1 MAYENLKAA
10 IKQAIKQNGNQEITG
25 NLLQS
30 ALLNIVNTLGADYKF
45 LGFAMPSTVPPTSE
59 EGRLFYFAS
68 KAGEYINFPTTS
80 ENTHVVTENGLY
92 LLTKEANSNYWK
104 EDILIEIAQE
114 FGEAD
119 NKVISQKAV
128 SDKFSNLSEEVN
140 SKIGKQIFVLQEK
153 STTPSNPINLKWNIQ
168 AKDSDTLYC
177 SFNSKAEFP
186 NGGLNVLVK
195 FEDDKYVIA
204 FVLRQYNKE
213 YSYYNN
219 SGKAIKEISIND
231 STVYEEA
238 QTFSGV
244 LNVITEGSIS
254 DDIVGLSSRINA
266 NKETI
271 NTNKQNIAANST
283 KIAGVEDS
291 IGKQNGILL
300 NKRSFTAKT
309 NILDSKNFKVGTVV
323 DYIFVMKKASLGFIK
338 VFDKEGNDY
347 NIIASE
353 TAKLTKDKIFSGSI
367 LIEAK
372 YSHIEL
378 KIYGDSYF
386 EASALD
392 TSKALVKNIE
402 QDMVVADLEH
412 LPISDLNDS
421 NTPVSPENNY
431 QNANWSW
438 QAAYL
443 DTINNNLKYSSY
455 EYQTRLIPVKEFVS
469 YKYKGYFSSTAGIG
483 FYGHNKKLVFAKSAY
498 EIQGVKVPTDN
509 TIVKECIFTIPK
521 GIGYITFNWN
531 KFSGD
536 SNYPVLTELAGLYKI
551 DSCQFPITGT
561 VIKNLPALCNS
572 LAVKEGNKY
581 FGIQQSLSKNINN
594 YDGELNLLKFSD
606 SFNNSYRIFISHS
619 VAKASL
625 LPQKENT
632 ANEPT
637 IKMVEFPMSVFTQY
651 LKVEA
656 NGKELASLVLDGT
669 KYKTFVR
676 TCPAFTIRYIPKEAE
691 NLSENNIRFY
701 TTKDSN
707 NVVSAFIIKDGENII
722 LKYNVDAT
730 KELVSVYKGFK
741 EAVEKIQG
749 YTFTVEFFDIDASSV
764 TNLVAVK
771 DEGLP
776 FVTEYSSDCLSSGT
790 LQYDNYP
797 VFVEV
802 LRDEIF
808 DIELVENNN
817 RLYIYYDGCYFT
829 KLYNDF
835 TKLEYNFGG
844 TNNIKINYDPYHNTA
859 NGHNPLLRGLTG
871 HEMTTEPAYPQG
883 EASGGT
889 PVGYASYVCH
899 KMKQMGWSIVSTND
913 VAKYMK
919 DKNYPMPQKCFFIE
933 NDDLGGR
940 QGINKIFSDEEPYIH
955 QMEILKMNGI
965 TMNFALYMHG
975 DYELFCKIKDGTA
988 TAEEKSKLTR
998 IFTETELRRLKSLMN
1013 SYNWGVAIHTFVGPE
1028 KYVTAASFD
1037 NIVKS
1042 IRNSIWWYE
1051 RMFDRTPLTYVT
1063 DLTGNSSPYF
1073 RRVLQMY
1080 GLLCVGQDGLLNYSD
1095 GRAQTFYNRDGFYFR
1110 TEFGDYDYNNG
1121 PNFSK

>member
-1 MAYENLKAA
+1 MSTTK
-10 IKQAIKQNGNQEITG
+10 
-25 NLLQS
+25 
-30 ALLNIVNTLGADYKF
+30 LNIGKIPISKGEYQEGIAYQRLNQITMLGSTYQSKIDENTSAPAQMGADGAVENINTDKWLCIAVGNVSAAKKVVYNNE
-45 LGFAMPSTVPPTSE
+45 TSGLE
-59 EGRLFYFAS
+59 
-68 KAGEYINFPTTS
+68 AGNVQEAIDET
-80 ENTHVVTENGLY
+80 NT
-92 LLTKEANSNYWK
+92 K
-104 EDILIEIAQE
+104 
-114 FGEAD
+114 
-119 NKVISQKAV
+119 V
-128 SDKFSNLSEEVN
+128 SDLSEDVN

-153 STTPSNPINLKWNIQ
+153 NTTPSNPINLKWDMQ

-177 SFNSKAEFP
+177 SFNSKAEIP

-195 FEDDKYVIA
+195 FEDDSYKIA

-213 YSYYNN
+213 YSYYND

-231 STVYEEA
+231 ATVYEEA

-266 NKETI
+266 NKEAI
-271 NTNKQNIAANST
+271 NTNTQNIAANDT

-300 NKRSFTAKT
+300 NKKSFTATT

-323 DYIFVMKKASLGFIK
+323 DYIFVMKKHSLGFIR
-338 VFDKEGNDY
+338 VIDKEGNIY

-372 YSHIEL
+372 YSHIQL
-378 KIYGDSYF
+378 AIYGDSYF

-392 TSKALVKNIE
+392 TSKSLVKNIE

-421 NTPVSPENNY
+421 NPPVSPNNNY

-443 DTINNNLKYSSY
+443 DTINNSLKYSSY

-483 FYGHNKKLVFAKSAY
+483 FYGHNKKLFFAKSAY

-531 KFSGD
+531 KLSGD

-594 YDGELNLLKFSD
+594 YDGELDLLKFSD
-606 SFNNSYRIFISHS
+606 SFNNSYRIFVSHS

-651 LKVEA
+651 LKVEV
-656 NGKELASLVLDGT
+656 NGKELASLILDGT

-707 NVVSAFIIKDGENII
+707 NVVSAFIIKSGENII
-722 LKYNVDAT
+722 LKYNVDAA

-749 YTFTVEFFDIDASSV
+749 YKFTVEFFDIDASSV

-844 TNNIKINYDPYHNTA
+844 TDNIKINYDPYHNTA

-871 HEMTTEPAYPQG
+871 HEMTTEPAYPRG
-883 EASGGT
+883 EASGNT

-975 DYELFCKIKDGTA
+975 DYELFRKIKDGTA
-988 TAEEKSKLTR
+988 TAEEKATLTTY
-998 IFTETELRRLKSLMN
+998 FTETELRRLKSLMN

-1028 KYVTAASFD
+1028 QYVTAASFD

-1110 TEFGDYDYNNG
+1110 TEFGDYDYNKG
-1121 PNFSK
+1121 PNFS

>member
-1 MAYENLKAA
+1 MVSTK
-10 IKQAIKQNGNQEITG
+10 
-25 NLLQS
+25 
-30 ALLNIVNTLGADYKF
+30 LNIGKIPISKGEYQEGTAYQRLNQVTMLGSTYQSKIDDNTSTPAQMGADGAVENINTDKWLCIAVGNVSAARRVVYNNE
-45 LGFAMPSTVPPTSE
+45 TSGLE
-59 EGRLFYFAS
+59 AGNVQEAIDEVGS
-68 KAGEYINFPTTS
+68 K
-80 ENTHVVTENGLY
+80 
-92 LLTKEANSNYWK
+92 
-104 EDILIEIAQE
+104 
-114 FGEAD
+114 
-119 NKVISQKAV
+119 V
-128 SDKFSNLSEEVN
+128 SGLSEDVN

-153 STTPSNPINLKWNIQ
+153 NTTPSNPINLKWDMQ

-177 SFNSKAEFP
+177 SFNSKAEIP

-195 FEDDKYVIA
+195 FEDDSYKIA

-213 YSYYNN
+213 YSYYND

-231 STVYEEA
+231 ATVYEEA

-266 NKETI
+266 NKEAIST
-271 NTNKQNIAANST
+271 NTQSIAANDT

-291 IGKQNGILL
+291 IEKQNGILL
-300 NKRSFTAKT
+300 NKKSFTAT
-309 NILDSKNFKVGTVV
+309 INILDSKNFKVGTVV
-323 DYIFVMKKASLGFIK
+323 DYIFVMKKASLGFIN
-338 VFDKEGNDY
+338 VFDKEGNAY
-347 NIIASE
+347 NTIAYE
-353 TAKLTKDKIFSGSI
+353 TDKLTKDKTFSGSI

-421 NTPVSPENNY
+421 NPPVSPENNHK
-431 QNANWSW
+431 NANWSW

-443 DTINNNLKYSSY
+443 EAINKVLKYSSY

-531 KFSGD
+531 KLSGD

-594 YDGELNLLKFSD
+594 YDGELDLLKFSD
-606 SFNNSYRIFISHS
+606 SFNNSYRIFVSHS

-625 LPQKENT
+625 LPQKENI

-651 LKVEA
+651 LKVEV
-656 NGKELASLVLDGT
+656 NGKELASLILDGT

-676 TCPAFTIRYIPKEAE
+676 TCPAFTIRYIPKKAE

-707 NVVSAFIIKDGENII
+707 NVVSAFIIKNGENII

-741 EAVEKIQG
+741 EAVEKIQD
-749 YTFTVEFFDIDASSV
+749 YKFTVEFFDIDASSV

-776 FVTEYSSDCLSSGT
+776 FITEYSSDCLSSGT

-844 TNNIKINYDPYHNTA
+844 TDNIKISYDPYHNTA

-871 HEMTTEPAYPQG
+871 HEMTTEPAYPRG
-883 EASGGT
+883 EASGNT

-988 TAEEKSKLTR
+988 TAEEKATLTTY
-998 IFTETELRRLKSLMN
+998 FTETELRRLKSLMN

-1028 KYVTAASFD
+1028 QYVTAASFD
-1037 NIVKS
+1037 KIVKS

-1110 TEFGDYDYNNG
+1110 TEFGDYDYNNS
-1121 PNFSK
+1121 PNFS